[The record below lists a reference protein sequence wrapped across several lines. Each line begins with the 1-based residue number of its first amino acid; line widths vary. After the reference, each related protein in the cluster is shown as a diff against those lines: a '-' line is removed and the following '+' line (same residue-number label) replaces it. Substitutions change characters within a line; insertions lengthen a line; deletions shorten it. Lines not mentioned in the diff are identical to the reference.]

1 MARTLCSS
9 PCLPPPPAPAG
20 GLLGVQTLTGSFLV
34 FFLSLLAKKCP
45 RIMKKSIYS
54 SDIQSGAFWNELAM
68 GEFLSVFFFFS
79 IHQMAELRWEQAVD
93 WASRGPRRCRSIIS
107 SPARTP

>member
-1 MARTLCSS
+1 MDQAWTRHGPGPWQEHSAPPTS

-68 GEFLSVFFFFS
+68 GEFLSVFFFFLFTKWQS
-79 IHQMAELRWEQAVD
+79 
-93 WASRGPRRCRSIIS
+93 
-107 SPARTP
+107 